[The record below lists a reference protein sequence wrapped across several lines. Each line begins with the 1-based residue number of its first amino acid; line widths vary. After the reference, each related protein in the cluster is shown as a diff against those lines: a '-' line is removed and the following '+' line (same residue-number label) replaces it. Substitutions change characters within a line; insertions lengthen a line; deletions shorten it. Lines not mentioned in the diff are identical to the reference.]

1 MNTTS
6 DSLLRRD
13 LISPTMAAL
22 ISVIVNYGGTF
33 FLVSQAAKVAL
44 LGVGGAFRD
53 LIAGLAAHILIHG

>member
-1 MNTTS
+1 
-6 DSLLRRD
+6 
-13 LISPTMAAL
+13 MAAL